1 MAVDHKCAAPAAGQ
15 QVMAPGVGALTLQER
30 ALPFGG
36 FSCSHTGRGWE
47 RRVLGVC
54 WA

>member
-15 QVMAPGVGALTLQER
+15 QVMALGVGALTIRER
-30 ALPFGG
+30 ALPLWLF
-36 FSCSHTGRGWE
+36 CSHTGRGWE